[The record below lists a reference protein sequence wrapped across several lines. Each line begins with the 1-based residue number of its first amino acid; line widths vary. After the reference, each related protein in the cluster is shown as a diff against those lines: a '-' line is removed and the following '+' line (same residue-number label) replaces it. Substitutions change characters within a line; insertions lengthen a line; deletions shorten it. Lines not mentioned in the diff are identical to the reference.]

1 MKEKIYQR
9 LIELTNGKTT
19 SYMLRKFTTSR
30 SSKALIRPYS
40 KLYDISTEEVSKSM
54 DEFTSL
60 HDFFTRS
67 LKTEVRPIADASNVI
82 ASPVDAKIESYGDI
96 SENTMLMVKNKW
108 YSIADMLGNE
118 QLAARYTG
126 GKYIVFYLSPADY
139 HRIHSPI
146 TAKVDQQYVLGGK
159 SYPVNQAGLAY
170 GKKPISH
177 NYRMISELEAE
188 GGQRV
193 SFIKVGAMFV
203 NSIAL
208 TNTTKQWH
216 KGEEVGYFAFGSTVV
231 MLFEKDFIE
240 FIDCVQQ
247 GVPVRMGQA
256 FAQIV

>member
-30 SSKALIRPYS
+30 SSKAVIKSYS
-40 KLYDISTEEVSKSM
+40 KLYDISTEEVSKSV

-60 HDFFTRS
+60 HDFFTRK
-67 LKTEVRPIADASNVI
+67 LKTDARPIAEAPHLI
-82 ASPVDAKIESYGDI
+82 ASPVDAKIESFGDI
-96 SENTMLMVKNKW
+96 SEGTRLTVKNKL
-108 YSIADMLGNE
+108 YAIADMLGNE
-118 QLAARYTG
+118 QLAARYAG

-146 TAKVDQQYVLGGK
+146 DAKVDQQYVLGGK
-159 SYPVNQAGLAY
+159 SYPVNQTGLAY

-177 NYRMISELEAE
+177 NYRMISELQAE
-188 GGQRV
+188 GGQHV

-208 TNTTKQWH
+208 TNTTDNWR

-231 MLFEKDFIE
+231 MLFEKDFVE
-240 FIDCVQQ
+240 FTDCVQQ
-247 GVPVRMGQA
+247 GVPIRVGQA
-256 FAQIV
+256 FAQVL